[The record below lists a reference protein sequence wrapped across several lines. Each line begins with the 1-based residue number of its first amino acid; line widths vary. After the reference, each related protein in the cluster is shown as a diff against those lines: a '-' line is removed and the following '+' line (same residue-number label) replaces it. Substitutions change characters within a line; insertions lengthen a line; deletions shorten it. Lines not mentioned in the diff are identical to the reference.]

1 MTPIRLYLRCLRWGL
16 TAGAV
21 AGAGTIAYAAL
32 AGHLEELSDGED
44 IGSRLEQAVS
54 GAVAGVPFG
63 MIVAVIPTL
72 IGGLL
77 VLSILWGSHPR
88 PASVGAVRRDLGVTC
103 YGLTAILAGA
113 VVFATLLDSGA
124 SALGEVLP
132 YVLVPTAWVFVVL
145 WPAVQSIARGW
156 AGDGQPPSPL
166 SGRPNGSW

>member
-1 MTPIRLYLRCLRWGL
+1 MTPIRLYLRCVRWGL

-21 AGAGTIAYAAL
+21 AGAGTLAYAAL
-32 AGHLEELSDGED
+32 AGHLEELADGED
-44 IGSRLEQAVS
+44 LGSRLGQALS
-54 GAVAGVPFG
+54 GAMTGVPFG
-63 MIVAVIPTL
+63 MVVAVIPTL

-88 PASVGAVRRDLGVTC
+88 PASVGAVRLDLGVAC

-113 VVFATLLDSGA
+113 VVFAALLEGGGSV
-124 SALGEVLP
+124 GEVLP

-145 WPAVQSIARGW
+145 WPAVRSIARGW
-156 AGDGQPPSPL
+156 AGDGQPASPL